1 MRAGWTIT
9 GLTYDRD
16 KAERIV
22 DGSNPQVSSPVLFS
36 AQCASFSCFM
46 TSDFNP
52 SMEKPLIWE
61 KSPQSFLDAEE
72 KDAPDGRNERCIVA
86 SALSGPE
93 VLELLNAEAYLRLS
107 RMEIADNKEE
117 QLRYLEKLSLIKK
130 SGSTYEIPLFSAYLL
145 ARNISD
151 FNQLVRKCVRI
162 FSYDGNDNLSPV
174 ICEKEFKE
182 GIVDA
187 FASVF
192 KEVVRLIPRHEKIDS
207 GSGRRLIEFSI
218 PQAVIREA
226 LSNAFAHQD
235 LFSEGNGIVIEIFK
249 NRAEITNSGLP
260 VLDPFHFLDGG
271 PAIKNEKIFSEMKNL
286 GLVDEQGHGW
296 RKIVKE
302 LESRSLPV
310 PEIKVR
316 KNSIKV
322 TLWFEKP
329 LKLLS
334 LDKRNWTVY
343 LHTVLRYLLSE
354 PANNASLR
362 QRLNLPESKS
372 STVSKLF
379 RQAAE
384 GGFVKPFD
392 KFSSNKTKKYVPA
405 WSQDSSRIPV
415 KTKNYE
421 KLKLEEEKT
430 KKSQNPSSNKAFID
444 QEDEQLIQKASL
456 RLKELGSI
464 RVGIEDL

>member
-1 MRAGWTIT
+1 MSAEWTIT

-16 KAERIV
+16 KAERRV
-22 DGSNPQVSSPVLFS
+22 DGNNPQVSCPVLFP

-46 TSDFNP
+46 TSDINP
-52 SMEKPLIWE
+52 SMERSLIWE
-61 KSPQSFLDAEE
+61 KSPQSFLDTEE
-72 KDAPDGRNERCIVA
+72 KEAPDGRNERSIVA

-93 VLELLNAEAYLRLS
+93 VLELLNAESYLRLS

-117 QLRYLEKLSLIKK
+117 QLRYLEKLGLIKK
-130 SGSTYEIPLFSAYLL
+130 AGSTYQIPLFSVYLL
-145 ARNISD
+145 ARNLSD
-151 FNQLVRKCVRI
+151 FNRLAGKRVRI
-162 FSYDGNDNLSPV
+162 VSYGGNDNLAPV
-174 ICEKEFKE
+174 VFDKEFKE
-182 GIVDA
+182 GIVEA
-187 FASVF
+187 FKSIYR
-192 KEVVRLIPRHEKIDS
+192 ELNGLIPRRERIDLE
-207 GSGRRLIEFSI
+207 SGRRLVELSI
-218 PQAVIREA
+218 PQAVVREL

-235 LFSEGNGIVIEIFK
+235 LSSEGDGIVIEVFK
-249 NRAEITNSGLP
+249 NRVEITNSGLP
-260 VLDPFHFLDGG
+260 VLDPLHFLDGG

-286 GLVDEQGHGW
+286 GLVDGQGHGW

-316 KNSIKV
+316 KNSITV

-384 GGFVKPFD
+384 GGLVKPFD
-392 KFSSNKTKKYVPA
+392 QHSSNKTKKYVPA

-415 KTKNYE
+415 KTKNFE
-421 KLKLEEEKT
+421 KQKLEGEKAKNT
-430 KKSQNPSSNKAFID
+430 QNPSSNKAFID
-444 QEDEQLIQKASL
+444 DEDEQLIQKAQQ
-456 RLKELGSI
+456 RLKEQGSI
-464 RVGIEDL
+464 RVRIEDL

>member
-1 MRAGWTIT
+1 M
-9 GLTYDRD
+9 
-16 KAERIV
+16 
-22 DGSNPQVSSPVLFS
+22 LFRS
-36 AQCASFSCFM
+36 RS
-46 TSDFNP
+46 
-52 SMEKPLIWE
+52 
-61 KSPQSFLDAEE
+61 
-72 KDAPDGRNERCIVA
+72 IVA

-93 VLELLNAEAYLRLS
+93 VLELLNAESYLRLS

-117 QLRYLEKLSLIKK
+117 QLRYLEKLGLIKK
-130 SGSTYEIPLFSAYLL
+130 AGSTYQIPLFSVYLL
-145 ARNISD
+145 ARNLSD
-151 FNQLVRKCVRI
+151 FNRLAGKRVRI
-162 FSYDGNDNLSPV
+162 VSYGGNDNLAPV
-174 ICEKEFKE
+174 VFDKEFKE
-182 GIVDA
+182 GIVEA
-187 FASVF
+187 FKSIYR
-192 KEVVRLIPRHEKIDS
+192 ELNGLIPRRERIDLE
-207 GSGRRLIEFSI
+207 SGRRLVELSI
-218 PQAVIREA
+218 PQAVVREL

-235 LFSEGNGIVIEIFK
+235 LSSEGDGIVIEVFK
-249 NRAEITNSGLP
+249 NRVEITNSGLP
-260 VLDPFHFLDGG
+260 VLDPLHFLDGG

-286 GLVDEQGHGW
+286 GLVDGQGHGW

-316 KNSIKV
+316 KNSITV

-384 GGFVKPFD
+384 GGLVKPFD
-392 KFSSNKTKKYVPA
+392 QHSSNKTKKYVPA

-415 KTKNYE
+415 KTKNFE
-421 KLKLEEEKT
+421 KQKLEGEKAKNT
-430 KKSQNPSSNKAFID
+430 QNPSSNKAFID
-444 QEDEQLIQKASL
+444 DEDEQLIQKAQQ
-456 RLKELGSI
+456 RLKEQGSI
-464 RVGIEDL
+464 RVRIEDL

>member
-1 MRAGWTIT
+1 MSAEWTIT

-16 KAERIV
+16 KAERRV
-22 DGSNPQVSSPVLFS
+22 DGNNPQVSCPALFP

-46 TSDFNP
+46 TSDINP
-52 SMEKPLIWE
+52 SMERSLIWE

-72 KDAPDGRNERCIVA
+72 KEVPQDRNERSIVA
-86 SALSGPE
+86 SALSGSE
-93 VLELLNAEAYLRLS
+93 VLKLLNTEAYLRLS
-107 RMEIADNKEE
+107 RMEIADNKEDR
-117 QLRYLEKLSLIKK
+117 LCYLEKLGLIKK
-130 SGSTYEIPLFSAYLL
+130 SGSAYEIPLSSAYLL
-145 ARNISD
+145 ARNLSD
-151 FNQLVRKCVRI
+151 FNQLAKKCVRI
-162 FSYDGNDNLSPV
+162 VSYGDNDNLSPV
-174 ICEKEFKE
+174 VFDKEFKE
-182 GIVDA
+182 GIVEA
-187 FASVF
+187 FKSTY
-192 KEVVRLIPRHEKIDS
+192 RDLNGLIPRRERIDLE
-207 GSGRRLIEFSI
+207 SGRRLVELSI
-218 PQAVIREA
+218 PHAVVREV

-235 LFSEGNGIVIEIFK
+235 LSSEEDGIVIEIFK
-249 NRAEITNSGLP
+249 NRVEITNSGRP
-260 VLDPFHFLDGG
+260 VLDTLHFLDGG
-271 PAIKNEKIFSEMKNL
+271 PAIKNEKIFAEMKNL
-286 GLVDEQGHGW
+286 GLVDGQGYGW

-316 KNSIKV
+316 EKSITV

-334 LDKRNWTVY
+334 LDQRNWTVY

-372 STVSKLF
+372 STVSKWF

-384 GGFVKPFD
+384 GGLLKPFD
-392 KFSSNKTKKYVPA
+392 KHSSNKAKRYVPA
-405 WSQDSSRIPV
+405 WCQDSSRISV

-430 KKSQNPSSNKAFID
+430 KNSQNPSSNKAFID
-444 QEDEQLIQKASL
+444 QEDEQLIQKARQ
-456 RLKELGSI
+456 RLKEQGSV
-464 RVGIEDL
+464 RVRIEDL